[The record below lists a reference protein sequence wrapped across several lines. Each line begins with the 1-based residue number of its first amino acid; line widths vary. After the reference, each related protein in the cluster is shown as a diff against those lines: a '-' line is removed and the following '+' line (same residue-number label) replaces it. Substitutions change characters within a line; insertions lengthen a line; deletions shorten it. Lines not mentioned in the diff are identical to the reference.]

1 VAVIKTN
8 ITKNVIDLARSVVVI
23 LMATLGIYWS
33 VIAYVEWTDS
43 PVITTV
49 ETTAFAINNVPFP
62 AVTICAPGFF

>member
-1 VAVIKTN
+1 
-8 ITKNVIDLARSVVVI
+8 
-23 LMATLGIYWS
+23 MATLGIYWS

-62 AVTICAPGFF
+62 AVTICAPGLYACFFEYFNTKNWLD